1 MNDVALVDT
10 GFWIALFDPR
20 EPEHADANRNAYLI
34 EQLTIL
40 VPWPILYE
48 TLRTRFV
55 RRSDWIL
62 RLDSRLKQPNTVFI
76 DDESYC
82 SEAYSIAVE
91 HSVRFNRPISMV
103 DILCRLLIE
112 DPNINIDY
120 MITINRKDFHDVCR
134 KHNVELI

>member
-1 MNDVALVDT
+1 VNDVALVDT

-20 EPEHADANRNAYLI
+20 EPEHADANRNADLI

-76 DDESYC
+76 DDENYC
-82 SEAYSIAVE
+82 SDAYSIAVE
-91 HSVRFNRPISMV
+91 HSVRLNRPISMV

-112 DPNINIDY
+112 DANINIDY
-120 MITINRKDFHDVCR
+120 MITINKKDVHDVCR
-134 KHNVELI
+134 KHNGELI